1 MAWQGV
7 KTIILFLCYID
18 LFLSQI
24 LKPVSSLDNFSGV
37 DYDYS
42 DGEANKS
49 EVPAKNG
56 EHKMKSELA
65 VYCNNNTMKVIL
77 PSGSLSQVKILG
89 KYLVAYS
96 NCLFSYMS
104 F

>member
-1 MAWQGV
+1 MAWQGM

-18 LFLSQI
+18 LLLSRNS
-24 LKPVSSLDNFSGV
+24 KPISSLDHFSDV

-42 DGEANKS
+42 DGEADKS
-49 EVPAKNG
+49 EVLVKNSK
-56 EHKMKSELA
+56 HIMKSELA

-89 KYLVAYS
+89 K
-96 NCLFSYMS
+96 
-104 F
+104 

>member
-7 KTIILFLCYID
+7 QTIILFLCYID
-18 LFLSQI
+18 LFISPI
-24 LKPVSSLDNFSGV
+24 SSLDHFSEV
-37 DYDYS
+37 DYNYS

-49 EVPAKNG
+49 EVLAKNSK
-56 EHKMKSELA
+56 HKMKSELA
-65 VYCNNNTMKVIL
+65 VYCNNNTMKAIL

-96 NCLFSYMS
+96 NCLVSYMS